1 MPSIFITGTSR
12 GLGLEFARQYSAAG
26 WSVTAACR
34 DPSKAPD
41 LAELG
46 VETVALD
53 LADAESIRRAAE
65 SLRGRSFDILLSNAG
80 LYGEGQ
86 QFGRLSE
93 AEWERVM
100 LVNAIAPLKLTE
112 AFLPHLLAGQNKLV
126 VFLTSKMGSIADNS
140 SGGAY
145 IYRSSKAA
153 LNAAVKSLSI
163 DLAPRGVTTL
173 LLHPGWVQTDMGGP
187 NALVSPED
195 SIAGMRRIIEAVEP
209 GQKLKFLDYTGAPVP
224 W

>member
-1 MPSIFITGTSR
+1 MPSIFITGASR
-12 GLGLEFARQYSAAG
+12 GLGLEFARQYAAAG

-34 DPSKAPD
+34 DPSKASD
-41 LAELG
+41 LAGLG

-53 LADAESIRRAAE
+53 LAESESIRSAAE
-65 SLRGRSFDILLSNAG
+65 SLRGRSFDVLLSNAG
-80 LYGEGQ
+80 VYGEGQ

-112 AFLPHLLAGQNKLV
+112 AFLPHLLAGQKKLV

-187 NALVSPED
+187 NALVAPGD
-195 SIAGMRRIIEAVEP
+195 SIAGMRRQIDAVEP
-209 GQKLKFLDYTGAPVP
+209 GQPLKFLDYTGAPLP